1 MVSLAPTAAASTLV
15 GISDRVAAYIATA
28 KSATADGITWAEFG
42 ELLVGLLRLCVQTL
56 DSTAFLTGQQ
66 KKELA
71 ITASAVLFDS
81 FADRCVPL
89 LAYPFWVVARA
100 PVKLIVL
107 AIASGA
113 VEILIPLTRAA

>member
-71 ITASAVLFDS
+71 ITASAVS